1 MRSMEQVKQ
10 VQPVSK
16 PLGWGIAL
24 GLSVALATV
33 FAAYIYIAYGT
44 ITTLESL
51 TMLAASVSA
60 FLFAF
65 AFGSSSLSY
74 YTGFPDM
81 RRLYQKYIGI
91 MAFWVALIYSLM
103 LLAYDPDFYLY
114 GFFDNF
120 FTADISLGISA
131 MIIFGAMVVINT
143 AWIGPIVGK
152 EVIKFTLS
160 FGLIGYALLVI
171 RAIWIEW
178 DVWALWFETFEGPIP
193 GRIILSVLGTSILL
207 ARVSIPLHQK
217 FIKKRSR

>member
-1 MRSMEQVKQ
+1 MVSMEQKTT
-10 VQPVSK
+10 VQPISK

-24 GLSVALATV
+24 GITAVLTGV
-33 FAAYIYIAYGT
+33 FAVYIYVAYGT
-44 ITTLESL
+44 LATIESQA
-51 TMLAASVSA
+51 MLAASVSA
-60 FLFAF
+60 FLFAI

-74 YTGFPDM
+74 YIGFPDM

-91 MAFWVALIYSLM
+91 MAFWVALLYSLL
-103 LLAYDPDFYLY
+103 LLAYNPEFYFY

-120 FTADISLGISA
+120 FTADIALGMAS
-131 MIIFGAMVVINT
+131 MVIFGAMVVINT

-178 DVWALWFETFEGPIP
+178 DVWAMWFETFEGPIP
-193 GRIILSVLGTSILL
+193 GRIILSILGTSILL
-207 ARVSIPLHQK
+207 ARISIPLHQK
-217 FIKKRSR
+217 FVKKRQ